1 MLQFFWSVNDQI
13 YIQRR
18 SADMK
23 KSLKVFLFIM
33 VVILV
38 IAQPTTFA
46 KADTTKGPEQN
57 IVDDMESL
65 KEYLEDYTL
74 STANENGVEN
84 ATEEGIEKDVKKIE
98 EQVENLSK
106 ENQEKFF
113 YYLSNPEA
121 MQAALEDENN
131 KDIVLEEVT
140 TDTPVFTRNLLQ
152 AALTKTRNAS
162 YTYSMKFF
170 KIEMTRYVVAVKY
183 TTSGGT
189 VKKIVSL
196 SGYVDK
202 NLNPAVK
209 TSRIEKS
216 AWIANNRA
224 KTTSRFHY
232 SLFSKSQVIQLGTVT
247 LHVEGTSGGARYN
260 AYAKLS

>member
-1 MLQFFWSVNDQI
+1 
-13 YIQRR
+13 
-18 SADMK
+18 MK
-23 KSLKVFLFIM
+23 KSLKVFLFII
-33 VVILV
+33 VAILV
-38 IAQPTTFA
+38 IVQPTTFA
-46 KADTTKGPEQN
+46 KADTTKVFEQN
-57 IVDDMESL
+57 TINDMESL
-65 KEYLEDYTL
+65 KEYLDDYSL
-74 STANENGVEN
+74 STAADNGIENV
-84 ATEEGIEKDVKKIE
+84 TEESIEKDVRKVE
-98 EQVENLSK
+98 EQVGNLSK
-106 ENQEKFF
+106 KDQEKFF

-121 MQAALEDENN
+121 MQVALEDENN

-152 AALTKTRNAS
+152 AAVSKTRNAS
-162 YTYSMKFF
+162 YTYSMKLF

-189 VKKIVSL
+189 VKKIVSS

-209 TSRIEKS
+209 TSRIEKDT
-216 AWIANNRA
+216 WIANNRA

-232 SLFSKSQVIQLGTVT
+232 SLFSRSQVIQIGTVT